1 MALELH
7 DTDNLPQGGEQLK
20 ARGYDYQNG

>member
-7 DTDNLPQGGEQLK
+7 DTDNLPQGGEHLK